1 MNEHLLSDRR
11 GEVDTGP
18 RKGTRH
24 HWEDWK
30 HTRECRTVVGKRE
43 LRYAQVSPV
52 SKETQC
58 KGKRDL
64 LGSKRDLLNT
74 GIPELCAQRP
84 SAPWFLYAALASV
97 RPRVR
102 IPDK

>member
-43 LRYAQVSPV
+43 LRYAQVSN
-52 SKETQC
+52 ETWYI
-58 KGKRDL
+58 GKRDL
-64 LGSKRDLLNT
+64 LLLAHVRVQN
-74 GIPELCAQRP
+74 GGRQARAEVC
-84 SAPWFLYAALASV
+84 ASV
-97 RPRVR
+97 SSFERDPM
-102 IPDK
+102 

>member
-11 GEVDTGP
+11 SEVDTGP

-52 SKETQC
+52 SKLGKLET
-58 KGKRDL
+58 
-64 LGSKRDLLNT
+64 
-74 GIPELCAQRP
+74 
-84 SAPWFLYAALASV
+84 LAHTSGD
-97 RPRVR
+97 PM
-102 IPDK
+102 